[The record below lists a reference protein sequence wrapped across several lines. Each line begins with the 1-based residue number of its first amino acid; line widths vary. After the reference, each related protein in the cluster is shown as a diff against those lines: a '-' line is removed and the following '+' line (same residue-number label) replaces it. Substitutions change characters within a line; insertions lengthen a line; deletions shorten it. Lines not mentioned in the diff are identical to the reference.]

1 MDCDRPQPLH
11 RCRDVLLLVV
21 PPRGAPDRP
30 RPGPVRIGHL
40 GTVAVMDTEPH
51 DTTPG
56 QLEMLTDL
64 AAVIMDQLELRL
76 SAMNALRDGRPR
88 QVSVMT
94 SCGRGE

>member
-1 MDCDRPQPLH
+1 MTGDLGLQFYDA
-11 RCRDVLLLVV
+11 
-21 PPRGAPDRP
+21 APITTAD
-30 RPGPVRIGHL
+30 GHHL

-64 AAVIMDQLELRL
+64 AAVVMDQLELRL
-76 SAMNALRDGRPR
+76 SAMNALRGGRPR

-94 SCGRGE
+94 PVWSGRVRGK